1 MVNQKKKL
9 NNHKVFKL
17 YKNNFT
23 TTLIDTQQCDS
34 KYICGGEKVIFL
46 ELFLCYSP

>member
-34 KYICGGEKVIFL
+34 KYICGGGGGGYFSRTFFVL
-46 ELFLCYSP
+46 